1 MSDVLYLAWRYLAFH
16 KIKTVILVA
25 SITLIIF
32 LPVGLNVI
40 VGQSSEELT
49 ARAEATPLLVGAKG
63 SPLELVLNSL
73 YFDAD
78 PPELTTYAE
87 SLRISESGLATPI
100 PLYVR
105 FRSRESPI
113 VGTTLDY
120 FDFRESRFAA
130 GRPMAVLGEC
140 VIGSKVARDLEV
152 GVGGTV
158 ISSPESVFDLAGVYP
173 LKMTVVGVLAP
184 AFTADDEAVFV
195 DIKTAWVIQGLVH
208 GHQDLA
214 APEAAAGV
222 LKREGDTIVGNASVV
237 QFNEITA
244 DNVDSFHFHGDMSD
258 YPVSAV
264 IAVPED
270 QKSGTILMG
279 RYEGDEEPSQIV
291 QPTTVMNELLDTIL
305 TIQGF
310 VVAAILLVAAAT
322 IATAALVFLLSLR
335 LRRREIETMT
345 KIGGSRW
352 SVGTILVSEVVAAL
366 VLGVLLAGVL
376 TLVTSQFGAGI
387 IRAWL
392 LG

>member
-1 MSDVLYLAWRYLAFH
+1 MTDVLYLAWRYLAFH
-16 KIKTVILVA
+16 KIKTLILVA
-25 SITLIIF
+25 SITLIVF

-87 SLRISESGLATPI
+87 ALRISESGMATPI

-105 FRSRESPI
+105 FRSRESAI
-113 VGTTLDY
+113 VGTSLEY
-120 FDFRESRFAA
+120 FDFRGLGFAE

-173 LKMTVVGVLAP
+173 LKMTVVGVLEP
-184 AFTADDEAVFV
+184 SFTADDAAVFV
-195 DIKTAWVIQGLVH
+195 DVKTAWVIQGLVH

-222 LKREGDTIVGNASVV
+222 LKRDGDTIVGNASVV
-237 QFNEITA
+237 QYNEITP

-264 IAVPED
+264 IAVPRG

-279 RYEGDEEPSQIV
+279 RYEGDEGVSQIV

-345 KIGGSRW
+345 KIGGSRG
-352 SVGTILVSEVVAAL
+352 SIATILVSEVAAVL
-366 VLGVLLAGVL
+366 ILGVILAGVL
-376 TLVTSQFGAGI
+376 TLATSQFGASI

-392 LG
+392 LA